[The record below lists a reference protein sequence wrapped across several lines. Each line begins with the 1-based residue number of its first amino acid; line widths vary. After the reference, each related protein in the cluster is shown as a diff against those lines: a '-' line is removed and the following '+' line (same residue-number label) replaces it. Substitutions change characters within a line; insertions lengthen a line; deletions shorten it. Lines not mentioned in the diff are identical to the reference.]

1 MCVGGFGVPWRSILR
16 ANEHDTFYFSV
27 ISLVAFVVTLTH
39 DQLTLPVDTST
50 AHPGIVKRWNNFFH
64 PEELRIAGYSEAM
77 GLAGHFWYRRWM
89 AMPHASVC
97 QMVLFSRSRM
107 LSPQQMLWSDVVEMY
122 CWAEKQRKRA
132 KLPQPLEFCL
142 VLFFEWFDSEDQSWS
157 IQDHPRSSTIIQD
170 PMTRLPEGQLEAT
183 YGAVC
188 GSRDA
193 PGETGEMTTRIKGQR
208 IGFPKRNNSSKKP
221 WGGSTE
227 RLPSLFSALLAK
239 AKPHARLPVAVVR
252 PRKRHSGPFGSP
264 DPDSNKK
271 PVFDHCPCGPTCHC
285 WLWSSR

>member
-1 MCVGGFGVPWRSILR
+1 MDGNASCLGLPDG
-16 ANEHDTFYFSV
+16 SV
-27 ISLVAFVVTLTH
+27 FAVADVV
-39 DQLTLPVDTST
+39 ST
-50 AHPGIVKRWNNFFH
+50 TNVVKRRGRNVLLSR
-64 PEELRIAGYSEAM
+64 ETTKARK
-77 GLAGHFWYRRWM
+77 
-89 AMPHASVC
+89 ASTTLG
-97 QMVLFSRSRM
+97 VLFG
-107 LSPQQMLWSDVVEMY
+107 
-122 CWAEKQRKRA
+122 
-132 KLPQPLEFCL
+132 L
-142 VLFFEWFDSEDQSWS
+142 VFWMVWFRGS
-157 IQDHPRSSTIIQD
+157 IMINPRPSKIIHDHPRSNDQAPWRST
-170 PMTRLPEGQLEAT
+170 
-183 YGAVC
+183 
-188 GSRDA
+188 GSHLWRCLWLKSA

-227 RLPSLFSALLAK
+227 RLPSLFWALLAK

>member
-1 MCVGGFGVPWRSILR
+1 MPRSARWFCFRGRGCCLHNKRCEATWSKCTVERGNNESAQSFRSPWSFFWSCFLNGLIQRI
-16 ANEHDTFYFSV
+16 N
-27 ISLVAFVVTLTH
+27 H
-39 DQLTLPVDTST
+39 DQSK
-50 AHPGIVKRWNNFFH
+50 I
-64 PEELRIAGYSEAM
+64 
-77 GLAGHFWYRRWM
+77 
-89 AMPHASVC
+89 
-97 QMVLFSRSRM
+97 
-107 LSPQQMLWSDVVEMY
+107 
-122 CWAEKQRKRA
+122 
-132 KLPQPLEFCL
+132 
-142 VLFFEWFDSEDQSWS
+142 
-157 IQDHPRSSTIIQD
+157 IQDHPRSSKIQW
-170 PMTRLPEGQLEAT
+170 PGSLHEGQLEAT

-193 PGETGEMTTRIKGQR
+193 PGETGEMTARIKGQR

-227 RLPSLFSALLAK
+227 RLPSLFWALLAK